1 MTIVSNIVHMIALDL
16 LQRESLVGGSVA
28 TVAVRAAA
36 SVQRPT
42 APHVADFEPSGIHWL
57 AGCCGSVHERCPVLT
72 KLGAHKGSNPCV
84 HQLGKSPVRCV
95 PMPALDPTQ
104 LSARHCLGSYC
115 VHAAE
120 WFAMLRNSS
129 HGEAGGSIAHILVLK
144 KNSQDKRPIIAQL
157 C

>member
-1 MTIVSNIVHMIALDL
+1 MTNVSNIVHMIAPDMR
-16 LQRESLVGGSVA
+16 QRESLVGSSVA

-57 AGCCGSVHERCPVLT
+57 AGCCGIVREHCPVLT
-72 KLGAHKGSNPCV
+72 KLGAHKSSNPCA
-84 HQLGKSPVRCV
+84 HQLGESPVRRV

-104 LSARHCLGSYC
+104 LSAWHCLGSYC

-120 WFAMLRNSS
+120 GFAALRNSS
-129 HGEAGGSIAHILVLK
+129 HGEAGGSIVHI
-144 KNSQDKRPIIAQL
+144 
-157 C
+157 